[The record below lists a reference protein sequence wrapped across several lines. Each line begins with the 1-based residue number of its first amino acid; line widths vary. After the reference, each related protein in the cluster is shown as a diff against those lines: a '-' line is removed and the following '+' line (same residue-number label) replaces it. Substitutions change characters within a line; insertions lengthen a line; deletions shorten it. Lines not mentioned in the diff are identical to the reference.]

1 MKPTTKV
8 RDAILR
14 NITATTAKE
23 LEQIEQFCIDA
34 TEATCKS
41 QDHLLDF
48 DEYKAVNLVQ

>member
-14 NITATTAKE
+14 NITATKAQE

-41 QDHLLDF
+41 QDHLLNF
-48 DEYKAVNLVQ
+48 DEYREINLVQ

>member
-14 NITATTAKE
+14 NITATKAQE

>member
-14 NITATTAKE
+14 NITATDAKE

-34 TEATCKS
+34 TEATCKN
-41 QDHLLDF
+41 QDHLLNF
-48 DEYKAVNLVQ
+48 DEYRAINLVQ

>member
-8 RDAILR
+8 RDVILK
-14 NITATTAKE
+14 NITATTAEE

-34 TEATCKS
+34 TEQACKS

-48 DEYKAVNLVQ
+48 DEYRQVNLVQ

>member
-14 NITATTAKE
+14 NITATDAKE

-48 DEYKAVNLVQ
+48 DEYRQVNLVQ

>member
-8 RDAILR
+8 CDAILR
-14 NITATTAKE
+14 NITATDAKE
-23 LEQIEQFCIDA
+23 LDQIEQFCIDA

-48 DEYKAVNLVQ
+48 DEYRQVNLVQ